1 MFNNSTVNNNYS
13 SEIFDLSRKVNIYAS
28 INIVCLGF
36 IGNLI
41 IIIVFSIKK
50 FRSNSGQ
57 IYLFCLSISDNLFL
71 IVHLL
76 EDTLRTY
83 RDVYSLK
90 ENKFLNFL
98 DFIDKSQI
106 MCQSTNYFRNLLR
119 FISAYIVLTFT
130 IQRLFIIFNPLTEK
144 FKEKKSAWISISTII
159 VISMIANS
167 WVPFFF
173 KINLYDHTYYCDI
186 DKNFKNQYFLFNM
199 SYIII
204 VLIKPITTLLISNS
218 LIICRTIKYKLDR
231 KKLERLST
239 NLNSIKA
246 KDKSKKNLLNNNNQ
260 EDGDYIKTFNQ
271 NMPIRDDNKNLN
283 SARTLTTQLL
293 FISFKFFILNLPY
306 MIIWCLYFYKTAFY
320 EIQSSD
326 KNHLFSYLQIAEIFY
341 IFNYSSNF
349 FILLTIGSTFRV
361 MLKNICNLNL
371 FFFS

>member
-1 MFNNSTVNNNYS
+1 MLNNSTVNNNDS
-13 SEIFDLSRKVNIYAS
+13 SEMFDLSRKVNIYAS
-28 INIVCLGF
+28 ISIVCLGF
-36 IGNLI
+36 IDNLI

-50 FRSNSGQ
+50 FRSNSGH

-90 ENKFLNFL
+90 DNKFLNFL

-159 VISMIANS
+159 VISIIANS

-173 KINLYDHTYYCDI
+173 KINQYDDTYYCDI
-186 DKNFKNQYFLFNM
+186 DINFKNQYFLFNM

-204 VLIKPITTLLISNS
+204 VLIIPITTLLISNS
-218 LIICRTIKYKLDR
+218 LIICRTIKYQLDR
-231 KKLERLST
+231 KKLERLSI
-239 NLNSIKA
+239 NLTIKA
-246 KDKSKKNLLNNNNQ
+246 KDKSKKNLLNDNP

-271 NMPIRDDNKNLN
+271 NIPIRDDNKNFN

-306 MIIWCLYFYKTAFY
+306 MIIWCVYFYKTAFN
-320 EIQSSD
+320 EIKSSD
-326 KNHLFSYLQIAEIFY
+326 KNYLFSYLQIAEIFY

-361 MLKNICNLNL
+361 MLKNICN
-371 FFFS
+371 F